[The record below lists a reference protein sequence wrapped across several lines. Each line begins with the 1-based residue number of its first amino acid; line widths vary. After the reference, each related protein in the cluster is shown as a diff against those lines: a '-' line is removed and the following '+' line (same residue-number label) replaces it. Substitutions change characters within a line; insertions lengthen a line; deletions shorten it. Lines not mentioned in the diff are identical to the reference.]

1 MDEASLIRQAQ
12 GGDVQAFNTLVRAYQ
27 GLAYNVAYR
36 LVADP
41 DTAADMTQEAMLHAY
56 QALHTFRG
64 ASFRAWL
71 MRIVTNLCYD
81 HLRYTRRRPAMSLQ
95 AIMPDTEIDESE
107 LSVLEVVETPEDL
120 ALREDFARVLERGLA
135 RLSDHQ
141 RLALTLVDIQG
152 FSYEEAA
159 ATLGDELGTIKSRL
173 SRARARLRDYLSVQ
187 LDLAYAT

>member
-12 GGDVQAFNTLVRAYQ
+12 AGDIRAFNTLVRTYQ

-36 LVADP
+36 LVGDP
-41 DTAADMTQEAMLHAY
+41 DTAADMTQEAMVHAY
-56 QALHTFRG
+56 QSLHTFRG
-64 ASFRAWL
+64 VSFRAWL
-71 MRIVTNLCYD
+71 MRITTNLCYD

-95 AIMPDTEIDESE
+95 EIVPDAEMDESE
-107 LSVLEVVETPEDL
+107 LSVLVVAETPEDSV
-120 ALREDFARVLERGLA
+120 LRDDFANVVAAGLA
-135 RLSDHQ
+135 RLPDNQ

-173 SRARARLRDYLSVQ
+173 SRARARLRDYLSTE
-187 LDLAYAT
+187 LGLARAA